1 MSLLTE
7 TVSLPVSS
15 FPPLALGF
23 MGLGTGYLIY
33 GTQELFGYPTRSS
46 SVDLASGVWGVWMPG
61 FLQFL
66 AGTYLFAGLTLFGT
80 FKARPLYMAALAFT
94 AFGVHWFALGWNR
107 LKGGDSR
114 VSLGMTVAFCLISVL
129 GVIVF
134 FGSHDDPVGGV
145 FIGLVCVYVAEFVA
159 SLRPDFTK
167 VGVAAGRV
175 LGFFRL
181 GTGFWLIYLMFAV
194 TLNFVLRYN
203 LPA

>member
-1 MSLLTE
+1 M
-7 TVSLPVSS
+7 
-15 FPPLALGF
+15 
-23 MGLGTGYLIY
+23 
-33 GTQELFGYPTRSS
+33 
-46 SVDLASGVWGVWMPG
+46 
-61 FLQFL
+61 
-66 AGTYLFAGLTLFGT
+66 
-80 FKARPLYMAALAFT
+80 
-94 AFGVHWFALGWNR
+94 
-107 LKGGDSR
+107 
-114 VSLGMTVAFCLISVL
+114 SLGMTVAFCLISVL

-167 VGVAAGRV
+167 VGVAAERV